1 MRFEDA
7 IALRTGRLA
16 AVVLALVAL
25 LALGG
30 CGDDDEPAGA
40 RSSVLPGGSWEA
52 TLEAARGQTVRWW
65 MYGGDA
71 RVNRY
76 VDGEVKPRAA
86 QLGVTLR
93 RVPIDD
99 TASAVQRVAAERR
112 AGRDEGG
119 AVDLIWI
126 NGENFAQGKRDGLW
140 LRGWAP
146 LLPNARLLDDDPTLE
161 RDFGVPVDGQESPWS
176 RAALVFAYD
185 RERTPRPPRD
195 LQALLDY
202 AREHP
207 GRITYPAPPDFTGS
221 AFVRFVVQTL
231 GEDRAFEYLR
241 ELEPLLW
248 RGGRT
253 HPKSEAELNRLF
265 GDGQV
270 DLAMSYDPAFVATAV
285 HRGTMPRSARPLVL
299 EGRTLQNVSFV
310 TIPANAAHRAGA
322 LVVANL
328 LLDPVL
334 QAKKADPRVLG
345 LPSVLPDDALP
356 DTSEAPPSPYV
367 LDDLGTPIAEL
378 PAERV
383 PELERRWKREVRR

>member
-1 MRFEDA
+1 E
-7 IALRTGRLA
+7 
-16 AVVLALVAL
+16 
-25 LALGG
+25 LGI
-30 CGDDDEPAGA
+30 
-40 RSSVLPGGSWEA
+40 
-52 TLEAARGQTVRWW
+52 
-65 MYGGDA
+65 
-71 RVNRY
+71 
-76 VDGEVKPRAA
+76 
-86 QLGVTLR
+86 TLR
-93 RVPIDD
+93 RVPVDD
-99 TASAVQRVAAERR
+99 TASAVQRVAAEMR

-140 LRGWAP
+140 LRDWAP
-146 LLPNARLLDDDPTLE
+146 QLPNARLLEDDDPTLT

-195 LQALLDY
+195 LDALLEY
-202 AREHP
+202 ARAHP

-265 GDGQV
+265 GNGQV
-270 DLAMSYDPAFVATAV
+270 DLAMSYDPGFVANAV
-285 HRGTMPRSARPLVL
+285 RQGTMPRSARPLVL

-310 TIPANAAHRAGA
+310 TIPANAANRAGA

-334 QAKKADPRVLG
+334 QAKKADPRVIG
-345 LPSVLPDDALP
+345 LPSVLPDAALP
-356 DTSEAPPSPYV
+356 DDAEAPPSPYV
-367 LDDLGTPIAEL
+367 LDDLGTAIAEL
-378 PAERV
+378 PAHRV
-383 PELERRWKREVRR
+383 PELDRRWKREVLR